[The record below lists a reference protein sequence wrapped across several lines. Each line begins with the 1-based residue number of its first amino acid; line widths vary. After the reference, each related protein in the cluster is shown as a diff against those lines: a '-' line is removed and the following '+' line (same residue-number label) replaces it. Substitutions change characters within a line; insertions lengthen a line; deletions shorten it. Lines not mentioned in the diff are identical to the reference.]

1 MTAILGLVLKY
12 LPYLVQA
19 STSIP
24 EITGFLANLKAI
36 FKREKT
42 WTPEEEAEYRD
53 FVEAVDIVSI
63 IQAKARRF
71 LDRHAAEHGTE
82 RS

>member
-19 STSIP
+19 SASIP

-42 WTPEEEAEYRD
+42 WTPEEEAEFD
-53 FVEAVDIVSI
+53 AQTEAM
-63 IQAKARRF
+63 
-71 LDRHAAEHGTE
+71 
-82 RS
+82 RSDPAWQVTD